1 MFRLDTLPAEAERFF
16 SLLRY
21 LHGLHSARVPGT
33 VNNSP
38 LSHGLVVHKLV
49 MISYPNAEL
58 HNDPSN
64 WWGPNPAAVIAMLKS
79 VGFSRVKAWS
89 YIARR

>member
-1 MFRLDTLPAEAERFF
+1 MACTRPEFRELSTT
-16 SLLRY
+16 
-21 LHGLHSARVPGT
+21 G
-33 VNNSP
+33 P